1 MFQLK
6 QQKYKM
12 KNEASNNN
20 EALNKALV
28 TSSAAKGMKTELIAR
43 MMVLGLP
50 NDDYKKGFNDAL
62 EWAVRL
68 VDRYEK
74 GDGLFQ

>member
-1 MFQLK
+1 MEK
-6 QQKYKM
+6 ETSN
-12 KNEASNNN
+12 KNGT

-28 TSSAAKGMKTELIAR
+28 TSSAAKGMKTELKAR
-43 MMVLGLP
+43 MILGLP
-50 NDDYKKGFNDAL
+50 NDDYKKGFNDAM

-74 GDGLFQ
+74 GEGLFQQ